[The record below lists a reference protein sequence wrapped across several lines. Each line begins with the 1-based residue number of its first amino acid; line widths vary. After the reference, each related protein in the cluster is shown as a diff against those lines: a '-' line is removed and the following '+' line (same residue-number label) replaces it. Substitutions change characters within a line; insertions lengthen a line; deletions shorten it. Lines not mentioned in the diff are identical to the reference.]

1 MNVVTG
7 IRHVGI
13 VVSDIEK
20 SLFFY
25 KNLLGFS
32 IVKTAQESGPFIDR
46 ILALD
51 GVEVTTIK
59 MSALDGTTQL
69 ELLRFKSPAPDSCTR
84 QRVNSP
90 GPTHVALTVHD
101 IDTLY
106 RYLSLHDVPFLSEPV
121 TSPGGGA
128 KVAFCTDPDGTLIE
142 LVEMQKG
149 D

>member
-1 MNVVTG
+1 MTSS

-32 IVKTAQESGPFIDR
+32 IVKTAQETGPFIDR

-69 ELLRFKSPAPDSCTR
+69 ELLKFKSPVPDSCTR
-84 QRVNSP
+84 QRVHSL
-90 GPTHVALTVHD
+90 GPTHIAFTVHD
-101 IDTLY
+101 IDNLY
-106 RYLSLHDVPFLSEPV
+106 RYLSINNVPFLSEPV
-121 TSPGGGA
+121 TSPDGGA
-128 KVAFCTDPDGTLIE
+128 RVAFCTDPDGTLIE
-142 LVEMQKG
+142 LVELQKG

>member
-1 MNVVTG
+1 LISS

-13 VVSDIEK
+13 VVSDLEK

-32 IVKTAQESGPFIDR
+32 IVKTAQERGPFIDR

-84 QRVNSP
+84 HQVNSP
-90 GPTHVALTVHD
+90 GPTHIALTVHD
-101 IDTLY
+101 IENLS
-106 RYLSLHDVPFLSEPV
+106 RYLSLHSVPFLSEPV
-121 TSPGGGA
+121 MSPDGGA

-142 LVEMQKG
+142 LVEPQKG
-149 D
+149 G